1 MVRAFL
7 KKCIAMVPVLLL
19 LAGMVSAVAAET
31 LPTDAEDT
39 MPTVAADTLPTEEA
53 FGTLVHTFQE
63 EFPVGKYW
71 SDANGTV
78 KSGRYRGSSLVGD
91 RSCVGYGC
99 GSLAIEDK
107 EWAWQCHGY
116 ALLLA
121 DRVFGSFYNIDS
133 VNWSKTDYTRGSFS
147 GELYA
152 GDVVRVILPRGSAH
166 SVFVYK
172 VTEDTVYYTD
182 CNRHGKCQLGW
193 DSEGLQSFK
202 QRVTYIHHFNGNTL
216 KGTKTVTPQL
226 TVTYHANGGQVR
238 GADQVE
244 ERYRVL
250 TEAGM
255 NLRTE
260 PSLSASTVKNLPK
273 GTVFSVSQTEQADGY
288 LWGKTEG
295 GWCAIS
301 NTAWVEKFSVPAT
314 NYYIDADGLICES
327 ESGAVYQQ
335 KYYIGISYPNG
346 LSTASFYGLEKEG
359 FLFIGWSGAPNGAA
373 VWSEKQSFL
382 PEQLCPAL
390 TDGDQE
396 LTLYAVWKDLR
407 SELPFLDVLPTQWFY
422 EGVQYTNQK
431 GWMNGVSDTDF
442 APDSDTT
449 RAMLVT
455 VLHRMEGSPAPQK
468 ESAFSDVEAGNW
480 YTDAVAWAAENN
492 VVNGMGDNLFAPN
505 DKITREQ
512 LTTVLFR
519 YAQFKQKDEG
529 TRAALD
535 SFADQAKV
543 SDWAAEG
550 LQWAVSK
557 GIINGISEKEETNL
571 QPQGN
576 ATRAQIATVLMRYDK
591 EILK

>member
-1 MVRAFL
+1 MVRAIF
-7 KKCIAMVPVLLL
+7 KKCIVVALVLLL
-19 LAGMVSAVAAET
+19 LAAMVPAAVAAT
-31 LPTDAEDT
+31 PSED
-39 MPTVAADTLPTEEA
+39 A
-53 FGTLVHTFQE
+53 FGALIHTFQAE
-63 EFPVGKYW
+63 YPEDKYW
-71 SDANGTV
+71 NDANGTV

-99 GSLAIEDK
+99 GSLAVDGS

-116 ALLLA
+116 AMLLA

-133 VNWSKTDYTRGSFS
+133 ANWSKTDYTRGSFS

-193 DSEGLQSFK
+193 DSEELQSFK
-202 QRVTYIHHFNGNTL
+202 KQVTYIHHYKGNTL

-238 GADQVE
+238 GAEQTV

-255 NLRTE
+255 NLRE
-260 PSLSASTVKNLPK
+260 KPSLSASTVNNLPK
-273 GTVFSVSQTEQADGY
+273 GTVFAVSQTKQADGY

-301 NTAWVEKFSVPAT
+301 NTAWVEKFAVPAT
-314 NYYIDADGLICES
+314 NYYIDADGMICSS
-327 ESGAVYQQ
+327 ESGAVHQQ
-335 KYYIGISYPNG
+335 NYYKGISYPNG
-346 LSTASFYGLEKEG
+346 LSTASSYGLEKEG
-359 FLFIGWSGAPNGAA
+359 FLFMGWSDKPNGAV
-373 VWSEKQSFL
+373 VWSEKQAFQ
-382 PEQLCPAL
+382 PEELVPAL
-390 TDGDQE
+390 ASGDQK
-396 LTLYAVWKDLR
+396 LTLYAIWKDLK
-407 SELPFLDVLPTQWFY
+407 SEVPFLDVPVEQWYY
-422 EGVQYTNQK
+422 EAVKYTYQK
-431 GWMNGVSDTDF
+431 KLMNGTSETEF
-442 APDSDTT
+442 APDSATT

-455 VLHRMEGSPAPQK
+455 VLHRIEGNPAPQK
-468 ESAFSDVEAGNW
+468 ESSFSDVKAGMW
-480 YTDAVAWAAENN
+480 YTEAVAWAAENEI
-492 VVNGMGDNLFAPN
+492 VNGMGGNLFAPD

-512 LTTVLFR
+512 MTTVLFR

-529 TRAALD
+529 TRASLD

-543 SDWAAEG
+543 ADWAVEG

-557 GIINGISEKEETNL
+557 GIINGISEGNKTNL

-576 ATRAQIATVLMRYDK
+576 ATRAQIATVLMRYDQ

>member
-1 MVRAFL
+1 MAKAFF
-7 KKCIAMVPVLLL
+7 KNCIATVLALLL
-19 LAGMVSAVAAET
+19 LAAMVPAAVAAT
-31 LPTDAEDT
+31 PSEDT
-39 MPTVAADTLPTEEA
+39 
-53 FGTLVHTFQE
+53 FGTLIHTFQE

-71 SDANGTV
+71 NDANGTV
-78 KSGRYRGSSLVGD
+78 KSGRYQGTSLVGD

-99 GSLAIEDK
+99 GSLAVDGS

-116 ALLLA
+116 AMLLA

-172 VTEDTVYYTD
+172 VTEDTVYYTE
-182 CNRHGKCQLGW
+182 CNRHGKCQLDW
-193 DSEGLQSFK
+193 DSEELQSFK
-202 QRVTYIHHFNGNTL
+202 KRVTYIHHYKGNTL

-226 TVTYHANGGQVR
+226 AITYHANGGQVR
-238 GADQVE
+238 GADQAE

-255 NLRTE
+255 NLRE
-260 PSLSASTVKNLPK
+260 KPSLSASTVKNLPK
-273 GTVFSVSQTEQADGY
+273 GTEFAVSQTEQADGY

-314 NYYIDADGLICES
+314 KYYVNDDGILCKS

-335 KYYIGISYPNG
+335 KCYMGISYPNG
-346 LSTASFYGLEKEG
+346 LVDASTFKLEKEG
-359 FLFIGWSGAPNGAA
+359 FLFVGWSTKPQGAT
-373 VWSEKQSFL
+373 VWGEKQAFQ
-382 PEQLCPAL
+382 PEELVPAL
-390 TDGDQE
+390 ASGDQKI
-396 LTLYAVWKDLR
+396 TVYAIWKDLK
-407 SELPFLDVLPTQWFY
+407 SEVPFLDVLPTQWFY
-422 EGVQYTNQK
+422 EGVLYTNQK
-431 GWMNGVSDTDF
+431 GLMNGISETEF

-468 ESAFSDVEAGNW
+468 QGAFSDIEAGTW

-492 VVNGMGDNLFAPN
+492 VVNGMGDGTFAPD

-519 YAQFKQKDEG
+519 YGQFKQKDEG
-529 TRAALD
+529 TRAPLEP
-535 SFADQAKV
+535 FADQAKV
-543 SDWAAEG
+543 SQWASEG
-550 LQWAVSK
+550 MQWAVSK
-557 GIINGISEKEETNL
+557 GIINGINEEDKTNL